1 MARAGV
7 RASAASFEYW
17 PLSHGLLI
25 SSGFQAS
32 GGSSGHSFQ
41 GAVAPVPGR
50 GLQEIACGARQAEVL
65 LGSGLEPEELPRFR
79 GPAVLRAKARA
90 TDPAPSAARESG
102 PQGSPFSFSAAR
114 VIFLWLEGPARC
126 GRPRGSAPGKY
137 WAPRGFFLW
146 AIQRTGRERK
156 ALVQRVETPQGSSGA
171 GGPGRREL
179 DGERST
185 EALPTPR
192 SETRSFICIMKMR
205 PLYRALD
212 RPILRPCPI

>member
-1 MARAGV
+1 MAGRPGPVREAPGERA
-7 RASAASFEYW
+7 R
-17 PLSHGLLI
+17 
-25 SSGFQAS
+25 
-32 GGSSGHSFQ
+32 
-41 GAVAPVPGR
+41 
-50 GLQEIACGARQAEVL
+50 EVL
-65 LGSGLEPEELPRFR
+65 GPSG
-79 GPAVLRAKARA
+79 
-90 TDPAPSAARESG
+90 
-102 PQGSPFSFSAAR
+102 
-114 VIFLWLEGPARC
+114 I
-126 GRPRGSAPGKY
+126 
-137 WAPRGFFLW
+137 FLW